1 MNASDE
7 EKLIQLVSDA
17 LSYWKAPVSE
27 FALRVW
33 IEACKPY
40 TLEQV
45 SRAIQAHA
53 LDPERG
59 QFAPKVADIVR
70 QLSGTVS
77 DQAAIAWGKA
87 LDAAA
92 RVGAYQD
99 VCFDDPIIHSAI
111 MDCGGWPAICQTE
124 TENLSYTQH
133 RFTECYRA
141 YIGRKFDHPAVLFG
155 NRSPDSEYEK
165 KGLPIPRPVLIGD
178 SSKAMAVKLS
188 GSKYGKTAIDFSG
201 GSIKMIPENVH

>member
-1 MNASDE
+1 MQRDDFEKFAHSLAIISDVYGKSMSE
-7 EKLIQLVSDA
+7 GAIMLW
-17 LSYWKAPVSE
+17 WKALESYE
-27 FALRVW
+27 FNQVDRAMMMAIRDSRFLP
-33 IEACKPY
+33 KP
-40 TLEQV
+40 
-45 SRAIQAHA
+45 
-53 LDPERG
+53 
-59 QFAPKVADIVR
+59 ADIIRLIEGSVEDR
-70 QLSGTVS
+70 AS
-77 DQAAIAWGKA
+77 IAWGKV
-87 LDAAA
+87 LEAASG
-92 RVGAYQD
+92 VGGYQD

-165 KGLPIPRPVLIGD
+165 KGLPIPRPILIGD
-178 SSKAMAVKLS
+178 RAKAMAVKLS